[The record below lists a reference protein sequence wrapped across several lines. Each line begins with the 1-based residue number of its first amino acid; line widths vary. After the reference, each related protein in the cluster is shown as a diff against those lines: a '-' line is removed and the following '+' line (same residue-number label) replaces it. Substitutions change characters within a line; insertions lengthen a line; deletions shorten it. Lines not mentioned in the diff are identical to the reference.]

1 MFRYK
6 NVVVL
11 MGGISSERDVS
22 LKSGVAISKALEVSG
37 FNVLEVD
44 ICEAKMPDLPDNIEA
59 VFVALHGNFGEDGGI
74 QALLDKL
81 SIPYTGSGT
90 IASFNAFDKHLTK
103 QILLGNGLPTPDYT
117 LLVDLPET
125 SMFGYPVV
133 VKPLAQGSSI
143 GIKKVMN
150 DDELRSAVQFVLH
163 LGDTAM
169 VEEFIAGIE
178 LTVGI
183 LDGEALPP
191 IEIKAPNGWYGY
203 EAKYTKG
210 ATEYLVP
217 APISQDIELMA
228 QKYAVETFEALNC
241 SDMSRVDFRLD
252 EDGQLYILE
261 INTIPGFT
269 ETSLLPKAAACAGIS
284 FEALCSRIMN
294 MADVKSEL

>member
-1 MFRYK
+1 MFGYK
-6 NVVVL
+6 NVAVL

-22 LKSGVAISKALEVSG
+22 LKSGAAISKALKTSG
-37 FNVLEVD
+37 FNVTEVD
-44 ICEAKMPDLPDNIEA
+44 ICEAKVPELPDNIEA
-59 VFVALHGNFGEDGGI
+59 IFIALHGNFGEDGGV

-81 SIPYTGSGT
+81 NIPYTGSGT

-103 QILLGNGLPTPDYT
+103 QILIAKGLPTPDYT
-117 LLVDLPET
+117 LVVDLPET

-150 DDELRSAVQFVLH
+150 DYELKSAVQFILD

-169 VEEFIAGIE
+169 IEKFIEGRE

-183 LDGEALPP
+183 LDGKALVP

-210 ATEYLVP
+210 ATKYLVP
-217 APISQDIELMA
+217 APVADEIALTA
-228 QKYAVETFEALNC
+228 QKYASDTFEALNC
-241 SDMSRVDFRLD
+241 SDMARVDFRLTD
-252 EDGQLYILE
+252 EGQLYILE

-269 ETSLLPKAAACAGIS
+269 ETSLLPKAAAFEGIT
-284 FEALCSRIMN
+284 FEELCSKIMN
-294 MADVKSEL
+294 MADIKPEL

>member
-1 MFRYK
+1 MLRYK
-6 NVVVL
+6 NVAVL
-11 MGGISSERDVS
+11 MGGISAERDVS
-22 LKSGVAISKALEVSG
+22 LKSGAAICNALKASG
-37 FNVLEVD
+37 FNVTQVD
-44 ICEAKMPDLPDNIEA
+44 ICEAKVPELHDNIEA
-59 VFVALHGNFGEDGGI
+59 VFIALHGNFGEDGEI

-81 SIPYTGSGT
+81 KIPYTGSGS

-103 QILLGNGLPTPDYT
+103 QILISNGLPTPDYT
-117 LLVDLPET
+117 LVVDVPEK

-143 GIKKVMN
+143 GIKKAMN
-150 DDELRSAVQFVLH
+150 YHELKSAVKFILD

-169 VEEFIAGIE
+169 IEKFIEGRE

-183 LDGEALPP
+183 LDGKALPA

-217 APISQDIELMA
+217 APISQKIELIA
-228 QKYAVETFEALNC
+228 QKYASDTFEVLNC
-241 SDMSRVDFRLD
+241 SHMARVDFRLTD
-252 EDGQLYILE
+252 EGQIYILE

-269 ETSLLPKAAACAGIS
+269 ETSLLPKAAAFAGIT
-284 FEALCSRIMN
+284 FEELCSKIMN
-294 MADVKSEL
+294 MADIKPEL

>member
-6 NVVVL
+6 NVAVF

-22 LKSGVAISKALEVSG
+22 LNSGAAISNALNLAG
-37 FNVLEVD
+37 FNVFEVD
-44 ICEAKMPDLPDNIEA
+44 ICEAKVPELPDYIEA
-59 VFVALHGNFGEDGGI
+59 VFVALHGTFGEDGGV

-81 SIPYTGSGT
+81 NIPYTGSGT

-117 LLVDLPET
+117 LLVDIPET

-150 DDELRSAVQFVLH
+150 DDELKSAVQFILH

-169 VEEFIAGIE
+169 VEEFIAGSE

-191 IEIKAPNGWYGY
+191 IEIKAPDGWYGY

-217 APISQDIELMA
+217 APISDEIKLMA

-269 ETSLLPKAAACAGIS
+269 ETSLLPKAAAFAGIT
-284 FEALCSRIMN
+284 FETLCAEIMN

>member
-6 NVVVL
+6 NVAVL

-22 LKSGVAISKALEVSG
+22 LKSGAAISKALKASG
-37 FNVLEVD
+37 FNVTEVD
-44 ICEAKMPDLPDNIEA
+44 ICEAKIPELPDNIEA

-74 QALLDKL
+74 QAMLDKL
-81 SIPYTGSGT
+81 NIPYTGSGT

-103 QILLGNGLPTPDYT
+103 QILLANGLPTPDYT

-143 GIKKVMN
+143 GIKKVIN
-150 DDELRSAVQFVLH
+150 DDELRSAVQFILH

-169 VEEFIAGIE
+169 IEGFIEGRE

-183 LDGEALPP
+183 LDGVALPP
-191 IEIKAPNGWYGY
+191 IEIRAPAGWYGY

-217 APISQDIELMA
+217 APISQEIEIMA

-241 SDMSRVDFRLD
+241 SDMSRVDFILTD
-252 EDGQLYILE
+252 EGQLYILE

-269 ETSLLPKAAACAGIS
+269 ETSLLPKAAECAGIP
-284 FEALCSRIMN
+284 FEALCAKIMN